1 MKHIPFA
8 YVKKFSDSINT
19 ITDQA
24 KVKLRAALMGVDL
37 SDPQKARDEI
47 AELMERIVGA
57 SDAMAATMAAGF
69 YDGIREYQTGEKLG
83 ALADSGREPD
93 STKRATYGITYT
105 LAKAETPD
113 ISMVEG
119 LLVQRIGYEIQ
130 RSVGRTMY
138 RNGQR
143 DPNKPKF
150 ARVPTGGADS
160 CEFCR
165 MLASRGFAYNSERTA
180 GKFDPDHYHDGC
192 NCRVVCSWEDD
203 PILDGFTPEEY
214 DDKAWDTYGG
224 DAKSYASRDHS
235 KHKQHQQEKR
245 RNRYTDDGK
254 LRAGYSGERID
265 KQAAYTEADRK
276 KVAAR
281 AAAQRGNTQ
290 RGISR
295 NPKNAIS
302 HVEKRISNGEA
313 NVSIT
318 HTLSVAGTGQMRTR
332 GVRQFLG
339 NLTPEEFDAK
349 RRDIEAASK
358 RKTIQVSA
366 KERRHVESE
375 LNTNLSADEW
385 KRGVVTRPIGDYLY
399 TVVVYGFNNFRIIGR
414 KALK

>member
-47 AELMERIVGA
+47 AEIVERIVGA
-57 SDAMAATMAAGF
+57 SDAVAATMAAGF

-93 STKRATYGITYT
+93 STKRATYGITDR
-105 LAKAETPD
+105 LAKAEAPD
-113 ISMVEG
+113 ISIVEG

-130 RSVGRTMY
+130 RSIGRTMY

-180 GKFDPDHYHDGC
+180 GKFNPDHYHDGC

-224 DAKSYASRDHS
+224 DARSYASRDHS

-254 LRAGYSGERID
+254 LRAGYSGLRID
-265 KQAAYTEADRK
+265 KQAAYTAADRK
-276 KVAAR
+276 KTAVR

-290 RGISR
+290 RGTKRS
-295 NPKNAIS
+295 PKNAGVQEKIHIGKS
-302 HVEKRISNGEA
+302 VGAKARNFEVIFPDGHVSRFIEDSDIGKE
-313 NVSIT
+313 
-318 HTLSVAGTGQMRTR
+318 HTFAGKGSTPFKELRVRDRLAKQYGGNPEDWAHVAGQGWIFNPINGKIQLAEVHWM
-332 GVRQFLG
+332 Q
-339 NLTPEEFDAK
+339 NSEIDAYEEFWFKGWIDK
-349 RRDIEAASK
+349 
-358 RKTIQVSA
+358 Q
-366 KERRHVESE
+366 
-375 LNTNLSADEW
+375 
-385 KRGVVTRPIGDYLY
+385 
-399 TVVVYGFNNFRIIGR
+399 
-414 KALK
+414 